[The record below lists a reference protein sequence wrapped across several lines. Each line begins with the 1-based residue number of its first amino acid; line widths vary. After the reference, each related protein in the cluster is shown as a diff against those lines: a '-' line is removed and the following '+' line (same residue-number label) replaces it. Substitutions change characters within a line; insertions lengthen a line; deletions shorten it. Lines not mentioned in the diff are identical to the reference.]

1 MLERDV
7 REGAARAHRLEAFV
21 AELRAALEADRVQ
34 AGAVSREL
42 EGGFVPHLRPKGVR
56 RDPKGSEGI
65 RRDQKGSEGIRRNQI
80 VGEAVPTKGVPS
92 YRQRPGAR
100 RHCPGRGL
108 REAEQEAKVDPRLHP
123 AERRAARRGERQRAQ
138 HGAFGRRGRALSR
151 GACTQ

>member
-1 MLERDV
+1 M
-7 REGAARAHRLEAFV
+7 AHLNG
-21 AELRAALEADRVQ
+21 AELHGVGGLEEELDGEPIGDVAHEGTRHLPPVR
-34 AGAVSREL
+34 REIRR
-42 EGGFVPHLRPKGVR
+42 EIR